1 MSFDYVNV
9 LKRVVM
15 KKIVLFCL
23 CVILLAACGGGT
35 HVYKTNT
42 KPYTVA
48 GNTYYPLKTVK
59 GFSET
64 GVASWYGKK
73 FHGRKT
79 ASGER
84 YNQNKMTAA
93 HKTLPFGTNVR
104 VKNIENGKSVVVRIN
119 DRGPFKKGRII
130 DVSRA
135 AAKKLGMINSGIAKV
150 NIKVVD

>member
-1 MSFDYVNV
+1 MFRFLVFFV
-9 LKRVVM
+9 AL
-15 KKIVLFCL
+15 IVL
-23 CVILLAACGGGT
+23 AGCGGGT
-35 HVYKTNT
+35 KAYKTNT

-48 GNTYYPLKTVK
+48 GTTYYPLKNAK

-93 HKTLPFGTNVR
+93 HRTLPFGTRVR
-104 VKNIENGKSVVVRIN
+104 VKNRDNGKSVVVTIN
-119 DRGPFKKGRII
+119 DRGPFKKGRVI

-135 AAKKLGMINSGIAKV
+135 AAKKLDMINSGTARVRISV
-150 NIKVVD
+150 EN

>member
-1 MSFDYVNV
+1 MFRFLVCFVV
-9 LKRVVM
+9 L
-15 KKIVLFCL
+15 IVLTG
-23 CVILLAACGGGT
+23 CGGGSKA
-35 HVYKTNT
+35 YKVNT

-48 GNTYYPLKTVK
+48 GTTYYPLKTAK
-59 GFSET
+59 GYSET

-93 HKTLPFGTNVR
+93 HKTLPFGTRVR
-104 VKNIENGKSVVVRIN
+104 VKNLDNGKNVVVTIN
-119 DRGPFKKGRII
+119 DRGPFKKGRVI

>member
-1 MSFDYVNV
+1 MKKNV
-9 LKRVVM
+9 LFF
-15 KKIVLFCL
+15 LS
-23 CVILLAACGGGT
+23 VILLFGCGGGAQ
-35 HVYKTNT
+35 VYKTNT

-48 GNTYYPLKTVK
+48 GSTYYPLKTAK
-59 GFSET
+59 GFSES

-93 HKTLPFGTNVR
+93 HKTLPFGTRVR
-104 VKNIENGKSVVVRIN
+104 VKNLENGKSVEVKIN
-119 DRGPFKKGRII
+119 DRGPFKKGRVI

-135 AAKKLGMINSGIAKV
+135 AAKKLEMINSGTAKV

>member
-1 MSFDYVNV
+1 
-9 LKRVVM
+9 M

-48 GNTYYPLKTVK
+48 GSTYYPLKTVK

-135 AAKKLGMINSGIAKV
+135 AAKKLGMINSGTAKV

>member
-1 MSFDYVNV
+1 MFRLLVFLVV
-9 LKRVVM
+9 LVALVG
-15 KKIVLFCL
+15 
-23 CVILLAACGGGT
+23 CGGGVKT
-35 HVYKTNT
+35 YKTNT

-48 GNTYYPLKTVK
+48 GNTYYPIKSAK
-59 GFSET
+59 GFSES

-93 HKTLPFGTNVR
+93 HKTLPFGTRVR
-104 VKNIENGKSVVVRIN
+104 VKNRDNGKNVVVVIN
-119 DRGPFKKGRII
+119 DRGPFAKGRII

-135 AAKKLGMINSGIAKV
+135 AAKKLGMLGAGTAKV
-150 NIKVVD
+150 SIKVVD

>member
-1 MSFDYVNV
+1 MFRFIVAFCV
-9 LKRVVM
+9 LLM
-15 KKIVLFCL
+15 
-23 CVILLAACGGGT
+23 AAGCASNT
-35 HVYKTNT
+35 VYKNT
-42 KPYTVA
+42 TRSYTVA
-48 GNTYYPLKTVK
+48 GKTYVSLKSAK
-59 GFSET
+59 GYSET

-93 HKTLPFGTNVR
+93 HKTLPFGTRVR
-104 VKNIENGKSVVVRIN
+104 VKNLDNGKNVVVTIN
-119 DRGPFKKGRII
+119 DRGPFKKGRVI

>member
-1 MSFDYVNV
+1 V
-9 LKRVVM
+9 
-15 KKIVLFCL
+15 
-23 CVILLAACGGGT
+23 
-35 HVYKTNT
+35 
-42 KPYTVA
+42 
-48 GNTYYPLKTVK
+48 PLKSAK
-59 GFSET
+59 GYSET
-64 GVASWYGKK
+64 GVASWYGNK

-93 HKTLPFGTNVR
+93 HKTLPFGTRVR
-104 VKNIENGKSVVVRIN
+104 VKNLDNGKNVVVTIN
-119 DRGPFKKGRII
+119 DRGPFKKGRVI

>member
-1 MSFDYVNV
+1 MFRFFGCFVV
-9 LKRVVM
+9 L
-15 KKIVLFCL
+15 IVLTG
-23 CVILLAACGGGT
+23 CGGGSKA
-35 HVYKTNT
+35 YKVNT

-48 GNTYYPLKTVK
+48 GTTYYPLKTAK

-93 HKTLPFGTNVR
+93 HRTLPFGTRVR
-104 VKNIENGKSVVVRIN
+104 VKNRDNGKSVVVTIN
-119 DRGPFKKGRII
+119 DRGPFKKGRVI

-135 AAKKLGMINSGIAKV
+135 AAKNLDMIGSGTARVSITAL
-150 NIKVVD
+150 D

>member
-1 MSFDYVNV
+1 MFRLLVFLVV
-9 LKRVVM
+9 LVALVG
-15 KKIVLFCL
+15 
-23 CVILLAACGGGT
+23 CGGGVKT
-35 HVYKTNT
+35 YKTNT

-48 GNTYYPLKTVK
+48 GNTYYPIKSAK

-93 HKTLPFGTNVR
+93 HKTLPFGTRVR
-104 VKNIENGKSVVVRIN
+104 VKNRDNGKNVVVVIN
-119 DRGPFKKGRII
+119 DRGPFAKGRII

-135 AAKKLGMINSGIAKV
+135 AAKKLDMIGAGTAKV
-150 NIKVVD
+150 SIKVVD

>member
-1 MSFDYVNV
+1 MFRFLGCFVV
-9 LKRVVM
+9 L
-15 KKIVLFCL
+15 IVLTG
-23 CVILLAACGGGT
+23 CGGGSKA
-35 HVYKTNT
+35 YKVNT

-48 GNTYYPLKTVK
+48 GTTYYPLKAAK

-93 HKTLPFGTNVR
+93 HRTLPFGTRVR
-104 VKNIENGKSVVVRIN
+104 VKNRDNGKSVVVTIN
-119 DRGPFKKGRII
+119 DRGPFKKGRVI

-135 AAKKLGMINSGIAKV
+135 AAKNLDMIGSGTARVSITAL
-150 NIKVVD
+150 D

>member
-1 MSFDYVNV
+1 MFRLLVFLVV
-9 LKRVVM
+9 LVALVG
-15 KKIVLFCL
+15 
-23 CVILLAACGGGT
+23 CGGGVKT
-35 HVYKTNT
+35 YKTNT

-48 GNTYYPLKTVK
+48 GNTYYPIKSAK

-93 HKTLPFGTNVR
+93 HKTLPFGTRVR
-104 VKNIENGKSVVVRIN
+104 VKNRDNGKNVVVVIN
-119 DRGPFKKGRII
+119 DRGPFAKGRII

-135 AAKKLGMINSGIAKV
+135 AAKKLGMLGAGTAKV
-150 NIKVVD
+150 SIKVVD